1 MTAFIIFFV
10 ILSLFNPMVK
20 MVPIPNE
27 MTLIENPSTSNNSIG
42 LFINVP
48 KLKKIIKIDLKF
60 EILEDSH
67 IFMDL
72 INKTSDE
79 SEIPNLKS
87 ELDTKIFNAINGS
100 INEKDLTTSTSASTV
115 EEETTRSTS
124 TTTTSTSTTTST
136 TTPTM
141 RRGILEE
148 EEEETTTTTAATTLK
163 RELLE
168 EDTTTKKTATNTTSE
183 TTTIQP
189 SFFDFNSENESVD
202 HIENKNIGDEKSE
215 KMNMGINDSEREFE
229 NVSRAPTFINTSQEF
244 VLGISDSDTEFES
257 VSRVPIKRNTTHKL
271 ESTENM
277 HNSQIEFTKR
287 GIIENFKQKQGRTL

>member
-1 MTAFIIFFV
+1 
-10 ILSLFNPMVK
+10 MVK
-20 MVPIPNE
+20 MVPLPNE

-42 LFINVP
+42 IFINVP
-48 KLKKIIKIDLKF
+48 KLKQIIKIYLRF

-72 INKTSDE
+72 IDKTSDE
-79 SEIPNLKS
+79 SEKPNLKS
-87 ELDTKIFNAINGS
+87 ELDTKIFDAINGS
-100 INEKDLTTSTSASTV
+100 INEKDLTTNTSASTV

-168 EDTTTKKTATNTTSE
+168 EDTTKQLHQLHLKQL
-183 TTTIQP
+183 QP
-189 SFFDFNSENESVD
+189 QPIFL
-202 HIENKNIGDEKSE
+202 ILIA
-215 KMNMGINDSEREFE
+215 KMK
-229 NVSRAPTFINTSQEF
+229 
-244 VLGISDSDTEFES
+244 VLIT
-257 VSRVPIKRNTTHKL
+257 
-271 ESTENM
+271 
-277 HNSQIEFTKR
+277 
-287 GIIENFKQKQGRTL
+287 

>member
-1 MTAFIIFFV
+1 
-10 ILSLFNPMVK
+10 
-20 MVPIPNE
+20 

-79 SEIPNLKS
+79 KEIPNLKS

-115 EEETTRSTS
+115 EEEEISTSTS

-148 EEEETTTTTAATTLK
+148 EEKEETTTTTAATTLK
-163 RELLE
+163 KELLE
-168 EDTTTKKTATNTTSE
+168 EDTTKTATS
-183 TTTIQP
+183 TTTTP
-189 SFFDFNSENESVD
+189 TNLFDFNSENESVD
-202 HIENKNIGDEKSE
+202 HIENKNIGEEKSE
-215 KMNMGINDSEREFE
+215 KIDMGIIDSEREFE
-229 NVSRAPTFINTSQEF
+229 NN
-244 VLGISDSDTEFES
+244 
-257 VSRVPIKRNTTHKL
+257 IKIEDENNNSSKL
-271 ESTENM
+271 KN
-277 HNSQIEFTKR
+277 
-287 GIIENFKQKQGRTL
+287 